1 MYDMW
6 SYFEITGII
15 DEKGYKD
22 VETLW
27 YKAAGRDLNDGLKQ
41 LVDDAGALEMIR
53 IAKCEGC
60 VHLYVLHPEIVHHIV
75 GNERNDLP
83 ENHIAQDNIPQETPM
98 AEDNVSIQQVLL
110 SFYFY
115 LSF

>member
-1 MYDMW
+1 MW

-75 GNERNDLP
+75 GNERNDLFRSGKSYGFMKSCA
-83 ENHIAQDNIPQETPM
+83 IARIRGQ
-98 AEDNVSIQQVLL
+98 S
-110 SFYFY
+110 YFR
-115 LSF
+115 

>member
-98 AEDNVSIQQVLL
+98 AEDNVSIQ
-110 SFYFY
+110 
-115 LSF
+115 

>member
-1 MYDMW
+1 MEEE
-6 SYFEITGII
+6 YFKVKVHHSGKFV
-15 DEKGYKD
+15 KGKKVTYEGKD
-22 VETLW
+22 C
-27 YKAAGRDLNDGLKQ
+27 RDLNDGLKQ

-98 AEDNVSIQQVLL
+98 AEDNVSIQ
-110 SFYFY
+110 
-115 LSF
+115 